1 MTNIRKIDKEVYEII
16 KAEEE
21 NLIKIGSPEHKD
33 IRNSY
38 ESALFGSVP
47 VFESEVRVNNALN
60 KVDNML
66 RRDGV
71 ESTKRWL
78 QGVVYDIVERLK
90 KFRLVGIY
98 RDALRADEIDM
109 VSVSGAE
116 LIVPLHSGLKRFG
129 EVEFLR
135 LNLLI
140 SALQL

>member
-1 MTNIRKIDKEVYEII
+1 MKYIRLI

-38 ESALFGSVP
+38 ESALLGSVP

-60 KVDNML
+60 RVDNML

-78 QGVVYDIVERLK
+78 PSIVYFI
-90 KFRLVGIY
+90 VGIKY
-98 RDALRADEIDM
+98 KNDANYVYQQLSDYIK
-109 VSVSGAE
+109 E
-116 LIVPLHSGLKRFG
+116 LEK
-129 EVEFLR
+129 EF
-135 LNLLI
+135 I
-140 SALQL
+140 KQK

>member
-1 MTNIRKIDKEVYEII
+1 MGYIRLI

-21 NLIKIGSPEHKD
+21 NLIKIGSPEHRD

-60 KVDNML
+60 KIDNML

-78 QGVVYDIVERLK
+78 QGVVYDIV
-90 KFRLVGIY
+90 GIKY
-98 RDALRADEIDM
+98 RNDANY
-109 VSVSGAE
+109 VYQ
-116 LIVPLHSGLKRFG
+116 
-129 EVEFLR
+129 
-135 LNLLI
+135 
-140 SALQL
+140 QLSDYIEEYIK